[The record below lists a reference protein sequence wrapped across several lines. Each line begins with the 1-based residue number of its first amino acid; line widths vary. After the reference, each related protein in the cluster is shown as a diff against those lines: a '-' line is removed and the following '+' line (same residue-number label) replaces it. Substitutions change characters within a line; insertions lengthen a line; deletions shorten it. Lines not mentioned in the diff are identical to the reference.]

1 MDISDQALHYSTI
14 TDYGPVSMTRQ
25 IHDQLYGEATAQ
37 QAPFRFHCETLFSRS
52 SLHRF
57 EIGLHRHESFLQILC
72 VSGGEGDA
80 TLNGDIVA
88 IKPPSIAIVPPG
100 FEHGFRFS
108 RDIAGIIITLIP
120 TALSPSAQAAAR
132 QYLGRPSLLSLIGN
146 PQQQRITDC
155 CDLIWGE
162 FSSGHTAR
170 HAMMEGLITTLI
182 VHLSRGVQLSFQ
194 DKETDKTS
202 GRLDLLLSLIARH
215 VREHKDTQFYADK
228 LGLSQTHLNRLLRQ
242 QFGVSLQRLIAQ
254 RQLDIAKQE
263 LLFTVSTV
271 QMVASGLGFSD
282 PAYFS
287 RFFLRETGMT
297 PRAWRLAEQYSVSNR
312 AGSADQASI
321 LASSD

>member
-1 MDISDQALHYSTI
+1 MK
-14 TDYGPVSMTRQ
+14 RQ
-25 IHDQLYGEATAQ
+25 VHDQLYGEATPQ

-80 TLNGDIVA
+80 TLNGDVVA
-88 IKPPSIAIVPPG
+88 IKPPSIVIVPPG

-132 QYLGRPSLLSLIGN
+132 QYLARPSLLSLTGN
-146 PQQQRITDC
+146 PQHQRITDC
-155 CDLIWGE
+155 CDLIWAE
-162 FSSGHTAR
+162 YSSSHPAR
-170 HAMMEGLITTLI
+170 HAMMEGLMTTLI
-182 VHLSRGVQLSFQ
+182 VHLSRGVQLRSQ
-194 DKETDKTS
+194 GNEPDKNS
-202 GRLDLLLSLIARH
+202 SRLDLLLSLIARH
-215 VREHKDTQFYADK
+215 VREQKDAQFYAEK

-271 QMVASGLGFSD
+271 QMVAIGLGFSD

-297 PRAWRLAEQYSVSNR
+297 PRAWRLAEQHSLSNG

-321 LASSD
+321 LANSD

>member
-1 MDISDQALHYSTI
+1 
-14 TDYGPVSMTRQ
+14 MTRQ

-57 EIGLHRHESFLQILC
+57 EIDLHRHESFLQILC

-80 TLNGDIVA
+80 TLNGDVVA
-88 IKPPSIAIVPPG
+88 IKPPSIVIVPPG

-132 QYLGRPSLLSLIGN
+132 QYLARPSLLSLTGN
-146 PQQQRITDC
+146 SQQQRIIDC

-162 FSSGHTAR
+162 FSSGHPAR

-194 DKETDKTS
+194 GGETDKNS
-202 GRLDLLLSLIARH
+202 SRLDLLLSLIARH
-215 VREHKDTQFYADK
+215 VREHKDAQFYADK

-271 QMVASGLGFSD
+271 QMVAIGLGFSD

-297 PRAWRLAEQYSVSNR
+297 PRAWRLAEQHSLSNGT
-312 AGSADQASI
+312 GSGDQASI